1 MGKSNCHLL
10 WSCIPIWLYHFLTA
24 RTRTAFIKYHEG
36 KGTHLQSHE
45 ESAPSAAAAQGKQ
58 EMFSQ
63 ILTEL
68 LSSSSNG
75 KT

>member
-1 MGKSNCHLL
+1 M

-24 RTRTAFIKYHEG
+24 KTRTTVIKYHEER
-36 KGTHLQSHE
+36 GTHLQSHE
-45 ESAPSAAAAQGKQ
+45 ESAAAAQGKQ

-68 LSSSSNG
+68 LSSSSKR

>member
-1 MGKSNCHLL
+1 MKKEEHT
-10 WSCIPIWLYHFLTA
+10 Y
-24 RTRTAFIKYHEG
+24 
-36 KGTHLQSHE
+36 QSHE
-45 ESAPSAAAAQGKQ
+45 ESARPAAAQGKQ